1 MLVTIQGEALD
12 HLFCHCVLPY
22 SNWEWATRCISESF
36 LSLVSGLQGALAQLG
51 KSPEH
56 LGTDNS
62 SAATHEL
69 ESIPGR
75 PRGFNSDYLELCT
88 HYDLTP
94 LTINVGCPHEQG
106 EVESFLAP
114 FRIAWPDAQ
123 VEGHYVA
130 KYCQDRGIDDTEE
143 PLSPALPF

>member
-1 MLVTIQGEALD
+1 
-12 HLFCHCVLPY
+12 
-22 SNWEWATRCISESF
+22 
-36 LSLVSGLQGALAQLG
+36 
-51 KSPEH
+51 
-56 LGTDNS
+56 
-62 SAATHEL
+62 
-69 ESIPGR
+69 
-75 PRGFNSDYLELCT
+75 
-88 HYDLTP
+88 TP

-143 PLSPALPF
+143 PLSPALSPSEGAREKAPQLWV